1 MRFSEAIWHA
11 GNNYAYNSIDGR
23 KRIDISVSNHLSGA
37 NRIRDFVIGEDTL
50 KFLDTNGNVIKSTGY
65 LDVSS
70 IQDLA
75 ISYLSG
81 ELILEAVNAENW
93 GDAFLE
99 II

>member
-1 MRFSEAIWHA
+1 M
-11 GNNYAYNSIDGR
+11 
-23 KRIDISVSNHLSGA
+23 
-37 NRIRDFVIGEDTL
+37 
-50 KFLDTNGNVIKSTGY
+50 LDTNGDVVKSTGY
-65 LDVSS
+65 LDVSG

>member
-1 MRFSEAIWHA
+1 VRFAEAIWHA
-11 GNNYAYNSIDGR
+11 GDNYAYNSIDGR

-37 NRIRDFVIGEDTL
+37 DRISDFVIGEDTL